1 MLSDI
6 NSTDLNYEFVENQ
19 DGLSRLIERVNKIK
33 VAAFDLEF
41 IPEKTYF
48 PELCLIQCC
57 VGGETFLVD
66 PYKLSNAEL
75 NIIWQVICD
84 PAIKCLFHCAEQD
97 LEIVARLSGGT
108 PSNIFDTQIA
118 AAFAGLGFSVGLK
131 KLVMEMLG
139 VQLTKAECFSNWS
152 QRPLTREQIR
162 YAIADVEHLELLCQ
176 KLSAKLDLMGRYEW
190 AKEEFETCS
199 SKAANTNY
207 RRNLDICRVK
217 GANRLDRKE
226 LAILQELLNWR
237 DEEAQRL
244 NKPLR
249 SILSDQGLLEVSTR
263 RASDP
268 KLLKNLRGIRDDQLK
283 RYETQIVN
291 ACQKG
296 LSLPSAQWP
305 TWPEARPPSKKQLLV
320 GDFLYVI
327 LKQISVSIN
336 LPVEYIANRDELQH
350 LIRCFQEGNLQVK
363 QNPGAKRPRLLE
375 GWRYEL
381 VGKKLLHIL
390 EGNEVKAGVI
400 PDPEEKNE
408 LVMSLEM
415 LDRSEK

>member
-1 MLSDI
+1 MLTDP
-6 NSTDLNYEFVENQ
+6 NSSTFVFVESQ
-19 DGLSRLIERVNKIK
+19 DGLVRLIDKINKKK

-57 VGGETFLVD
+57 VDGETFLVD
-66 PYKLSNAEL
+66 PYAFKNNEL
-75 NIIWQVICD
+75 DPVWNTICD
-84 PAIKCLFHCAEQD
+84 PQIKCLFHCAEQD
-97 LEIVARLSGGT
+97 LEIIARCYGHIPT
-108 PSNIFDTQIA
+108 NIFDTQIA
-118 AAFAGLGFSVGLK
+118 AAFAGLGFSIGLK

-152 QRPLTREQIR
+152 QRPLTQEQIR
-162 YAIADVEHLELLCQ
+162 YAVADVEHLEPLCL
-176 KLSAKLDLMGRYEW
+176 KISEKLDAMGRLAW
-190 AKEEFETCS
+190 AGEEFETCAN
-199 SKAANTNY
+199 KASNTNY

-249 SILSDQGLLEVSTR
+249 SILSDQGLLEVATR
-263 RASDP
+263 RAADP
-268 KLLKNLRGIRDDQLK
+268 KQLKNLRGIRDDQLK
-283 RYETQIVN
+283 RYEAQIIC

-296 LSLPSAQWP
+296 LAMPSSQWP
-305 TWPEARPPSKKQLLV
+305 VWPEAKPPSKKQLLV

-327 LKQISVSIN
+327 LKQLAVNIN
-336 LPVEYIANRDELQH
+336 LPVEYIATRDELQH
-350 LIRCFQEGNLQVK
+350 LIRCFEEDNQLANSKTSGK
-363 QNPGAKRPRLLE
+363 KPRLLQ

-381 VGKKLLHIL
+381 AGAQLLQIL
-390 EGNEVKAGVI
+390 GGAKIKAGVVA
-400 PDPEEKNE
+400 DPEEKNE

-415 LDRSEK
+415 LDRS